1 MKVLVIG
8 SGGREHALAW
18 KLGQAKN
25 VTQVFVAPGNAGTAI
40 EPKTKNVDAE
50 DIDALIAFAK
60 RQHIELTVV
69 GPEVLLVAGIVD
81 RFNNENLPIFGP
93 TAAVAQL
100 EGSKSFAKQFMQ
112 QHSIPTGEYATFTDI
127 RQAKAYILSRPMPV
141 VVKAD
146 GLAAGKGV
154 VIAQTYAEATH
165 CAEKMLS
172 GASFGKAGQKIVIE
186 EFIRGEEI
194 SFICMVDGRCVLP
207 MASSQDHKARDE
219 GDKGPNTGGMG
230 AYSPA
235 PMVTDIMHRRI
246 LKEIISPV
254 VNGFAEQGTPYVG
267 FLYAGLMIDARGNPR
282 VLEFNCR
289 LGDPE
294 AQPILMRMQSDLTEL
309 CMSALAKRL
318 HQHEIQWDSCAA
330 LGVVL
335 AARGYPKQYKK
346 GQVIEGIPRQGKTA
360 CKVFHAGTRL
370 QNDQI
375 LTNGG
380 RVLCVTALGD
390 DIGAAQKGAYKQVR
404 EISWPGMFCRPDIGY
419 RAVKKGGD

>member
-1 MKVLVIG
+1 MKILVIG
-8 SGGREHALAW
+8 GGGREHALAW
-18 KLGQAKN
+18 KLGRAEK
-25 VTQVFVAPGNAGTAI
+25 VTRVFVAPGNAGTAF
-40 EPKTKNVDAE
+40 EPKTENVDVGAE

-60 RQHIELTVV
+60 RQHVELTVV
-69 GPEVLLVAGIVD
+69 GPEALLVAGIVD
-81 RFNNENLPIFGP
+81 RFSQEGLPIFGP

-100 EGSKSFAKQFMQ
+100 EGSKSFAKQFMR
-112 QHSIPTGEYATFTDI
+112 QHGIPTGEYAVFTDI
-127 RQAKAYILSRPMPV
+127 DRAKAYILSRPVPIV
-141 VVKAD
+141 IKAD

-154 VIAQTYAEATH
+154 TIAQTHAEATH

-172 GASFGKAGQKIVIE
+172 GASFGEAGRQIVIE
-186 EFIRGEEI
+186 EFIQGEEA
-194 SFICMVDGRCVLP
+194 SFICMVDGRCALP

-219 GDKGPNTGGMG
+219 GDNGPNTGGMG

-235 PMVTDIMHRRI
+235 PAVTGAMHRQI
-246 LKEIISPV
+246 LEEIIYPV

-267 FLYAGLMIDARGNPR
+267 FLYAGLIIDAQGNPY

-294 AQPILMRMQSDLTEL
+294 AQPILMRMQSDLAEL
-309 CMSALAKRL
+309 CRVALAERL
-318 HQHEIQWDSCAA
+318 HRHEIQWDSRAA

-335 AARGYPKQYKK
+335 AAQGYPEQYEK
-346 GQVIEGIPRQGKTA
+346 GRVIEGLPRQEKAA

-370 QNDQI
+370 QNGRT

-390 DIGAAQKGAYKQVR
+390 DIGAAQKNAYRQVR
-404 EISWPGMFCRPDIGY
+404 EISWPGMFCRSDIGY
-419 RAVKKGGD
+419 RAIGRE